1 MVKCAKTIAEYA
13 IRKWLQENNFVME
26 WFTLEISGNTG
37 TITDMNGERM
47 FLIYKDGEVSVE
59 FEEDVRE

>member
-1 MVKCAKTIAEYA
+1 MVKGAKTIAEYA

-37 TITDMNGERM
+37 TITDMNGESM
-47 FLIYKDGEVSVE
+47 LLIYKDGEVSVE
-59 FEEDVRE
+59 FEEEVRE